1 MTPARGPPKI
11 DGMTAL
17 TVLPE
22 LDYENLDD
30 AGEAHRRIAQA
41 RAASPVAMGAHGPE
55 VLTYDLCRAILRD
68 DRFVVPQGFALPS
81 QGITSGPLWDRAA
94 SSLLCLEGDEHHRL
108 RRLIAKAFTPK
119 SAARMRAACVEVIST
134 LLDACVDTGGCDV
147 VEDIS
152 RPYPV
157 PIICA
162 LLGAP
167 KRDWQRFSV
176 WADNVL
182 RLFSWNIA
190 GSEDDILRS
199 WAELD
204 DYVDGM
210 VAQRRDTLTDDLLSD
225 LIRAEDDGDRL
236 SHDEL
241 LMLAGGL
248 LMAGT
253 DTTRNQLAAAIEDL
267 IANPDQWELLAA
279 HPELAPRAVEEL
291 MRHNPIVFG
300 AVRVAAED
308 VELAGVP
315 IAAGTLVIA
324 NTAAANRDPAVHD
337 DPERLDITRDGAP
350 SMLTFGGGIH
360 YCLGSHLA
368 RTELA
373 EALSTITQRIP
384 TPPQM
389 TARTA
394 WKPLTGISG
403 PVSLPIEFAAA

>member
-1 MTPARGPPKI
+1 M

-30 AGEAHRRIAQA
+30 AAEAHRRIARA
-41 RAASPVAMGAHGPE
+41 RACSPIAMGAHGPE
-55 VLTYDLCRAILRD
+55 VLTYDLVRAVLRD
-68 DRFVVPQGFALPS
+68 DRFVVPQGFALPP

-94 SSLLCLEGDEHHRL
+94 ASLLCLDGAEHHRL

-119 SAARMRAACVEVIST
+119 SAARMRTACVEVIT
-134 LLDACVDTGGCDV
+134 ALLDACVDAGRCDV
-147 VEDIS
+147 VDDIS

-167 KRDWQRFSV
+167 EQDWQRFSA

-204 DYVDGM
+204 EYVDGM

-225 LIRAEDDGDRL
+225 LIRAEDNGDRL

-253 DTTRNQLAAAIEDL
+253 DTTRNQLAAAVEDL
-267 IANPDQWELLAA
+267 VANPDQWELLAA
-279 HPELAPRAVEEL
+279 HPELAPHAVEEL

-300 AVRVAAED
+300 AVRVTVED

-337 DPERLDITRDGAP
+337 DPDRLDITRDGAP

-384 TPPQM
+384 TPPR
-389 TARTA
+389 RTA
-394 WKPLTGISG
+394 GASWKPLNGISG